1 MFIELT
7 KSVDGSLFIIN
18 KDHIVMVEIFGEN
31 KTHIITTLDEHIG
44 VNQSYEELVKLVGS
58 NLGFVPRA
66 HWK

>member
-7 KSVDGSLFIIN
+7 KSVDKSLFIIN
-18 KDHIVMVEIFGEN
+18 KDHIVMVEVIDGDTCIFSSIQG
-31 KTHIITTLDEHIG
+31 ITRVE
-44 VNQSYEELVKLVGS
+44 QSYEELVKLVGS